1 MHDAVR
7 RIVAG
12 EADVAC
18 VAWGWEHAGG
28 ELRGKVRCGGFVGES
43 ELGSCVQVVAAA
55 LLGKVT
61 LDFEWET
68 GTAGALVL
76 EKEAHRRGEA
86 FTFSG
91 RVRRASVTSA
101 GACP

>member
-12 EADVAC
+12 KANVAS
-18 VAWGWEHAGG
+18 VAWRWEHAGG

-43 ELGSCVQVVAAA
+43 ELGSCIQVVAAA
-55 LLGKVT
+55 LLGKVA

-68 GTAGALVL
+68 GTAGALVP

-86 FTFSG
+86 FAFSD
-91 RVRRASVTSA
+91 RVRRASVNNA